1 VTPIAPAVRRDHYPG
16 YDSQLDFVM
25 ERKLAAILAVDVVG
39 YSALMEADEA
49 GTFDRLRAGRKEL
62 FEPEIARHHG
72 RVFKLMGD
80 GMLAEFGSVVDAVEC
95 AVALQRGLAE
105 RNASISKDRRFEVRI
120 GINLGEVIV
129 EGDDR
134 YGEGVNVAAR
144 LQQLAEPGGIC
155 VSQKVSR
162 EVEKKLAFGFEP
174 MGEQRVKNI
183 AEPISCFRITLQIAG
198 SAQSDQSSQ
207 KPPTLPDKPAI
218 AVLPFQNMSGDPE
231 QEYFSDGLTE
241 DIITALSRFKSLFV
255 AARNSAFQYKGKSPN
270 IQLVGRELGVRYVV
284 EGGVRKSGNRVR
296 ITAQL
301 IDTATGGHLWAERYD
316 RDLADIFAVQD
327 EVVHTIAGVVPGQI
341 NRVAVEEIKR
351 KQPAN
356 LTAYDRV
363 LRGRWA
369 LSRLNEGL
377 AKAHDWF
384 EGAIAADPESGLAH
398 ACLANTFSLGVL
410 ALGLSPDAALARARE
425 HAERATVLDPE
436 NAQVNA
442 YAATAY
448 TLCGDSRRAVSH
460 AERAVALNPND
471 ARTLYA
477 LAQALTYAGDQR
489 RALEWF
495 ARSEKLEPYAPDDD
509 RLDWLC
515 DCHYLLGNY
524 EKVVEIHR
532 SYQEAYPFLFLVLA
546 AACAQL
552 GQTEAAKDALA
563 KYERTRPREHD
574 AATMIKYHVRM
585 CAKPEDRDRWLEGY
599 RKIGFDV

>member
-1 VTPIAPAVRRDHYPG
+1 MD
-16 YDSQLDFVM
+16 
-25 ERKLAAILAVDVVG
+25 RKLAAILAADVVG

-49 GTFDRLRAGRKEL
+49 GTHERLKAGRKEL

-105 RNASISKDRRFEVRI
+105 RNASISEDRRIEVRI

-155 VSQKVSR
+155 VSEKVSR

-183 AEPISCFRITLQIAG
+183 AEPISCFRVTLQIPG

-207 KPPTLPDKPAI
+207 KPPKLPDKPAI

-241 DIITALSRFKSLFV
+241 DIITELSRFKSLFV

-270 IQLVGRELGVRYVV
+270 IQSVGRELGVRYVV
-284 EGGVRKSGNRVR
+284 EGSVRKSGNRVR
-296 ITAQL
+296 VTAQL

-316 RDLADIFAVQD
+316 RDLADFFAVQD

-351 KQPAN
+351 KHPAN

-369 LSRLNEGL
+369 LSRWSEGL

-398 ACLANTFSLGVL
+398 ACLANTFSLGVF
-410 ALGLSPDAALARARE
+410 ALGLSPDDALARARE
-425 HAERATVLDPE
+425 HAERATVLDPG

-448 TLCGDSRRAVSH
+448 TLCGDSGRAVSH

-471 ARTLYA
+471 ARSLNA
-477 LAQALTYAGDQR
+477 LGQALTYAGDQQ

-495 ARSEKLEPYAPDDD
+495 ARSEKLDPYAPDDD
-509 RLDWLC
+509 RLDFIC
-515 DCHYLLGNY
+515 DCHYMLGNY
-524 EKVVEIHR
+524 DKVVEIHR
-532 SYQEAYPFLFLVLA
+532 SYQEVYPFLFLVLA

-563 KYERTRPREHD
+563 KYERNRPREHD

>member
-1 VTPIAPAVRRDHYPG
+1 MRRDHHAG

-80 GMLAEFGSVVDAVEC
+80 GILAEFGSVVDAVEC

-155 VSQKVSR
+155 VSEKVSR

-174 MGEQRVKNI
+174 MGEQKVKNI
-183 AEPISCFRITLQIAG
+183 AEPISCFRIALQIPV
-198 SAQSDQSSQ
+198 SAPDQSSQ
-207 KPPTLPDKPAI
+207 KPPKLPDKPAI
-218 AVLPFQNMSGDPE
+218 AVLPFQNLSGDPE

-241 DIITALSRFKSLFV
+241 DIITELSRFKSLFV
-255 AARNSAFQYKGKSPN
+255 AARNSAFHYKGKSPN
-270 IQLVGRELGVRYVV
+270 VQSVGRELGVRYVV
-284 EGGVRKSGNRVR
+284 EGSVRKSGNRVR
-296 ITAQL
+296 VTAQL

-351 KQPAN
+351 KPPAN

-477 LAQALTYAGDQR
+477 LAQALTYAGEQQ

-515 DCHYLLGNY
+515 DCHYLLGSY

-532 SYQEAYPFLFLVLA
+532 SYQEVYPFLFLVLA

-552 GQTEAAKDALA
+552 GQTEAAKDALT

-585 CAKPEDRDRWLEGY
+585 CAKLEDRDRWLEGY